1 MPNTTAYSFGDVVLV
16 PFPFTDQTASKK
28 RPAVVVSAD
37 AYHQRRPD
45 VIVMAVTSQI
55 LRPAGALGEVLI
67 SDWQG
72 AGLPKAS
79 LIKSVLATIEQRL
92 ILRKLGALPATM
104 FRSFAQLCDK
114 SSASERT
121 SRQGASAI
129 WCHAGAHRI
138 ANGIATLRVQ
148 RVSSRFSNRQ
158 VSSLET
164 ASENALG
171 WLIGSLTDSPN
182 LKQAVAFDPTEMA
195 SLIFTS
201 WNQLCDWLKAV
212 DGMRRAA

>member
-37 AYHQRRPD
+37 AYHQGRPD

-79 LIKSVLATIEQRL
+79 LARRQLL
-92 ILRKLGALPATM
+92 LPA
-104 FRSFAQLCDK
+104 RVVDA
-114 SSASERT
+114 
-121 SRQGASAI
+121 
-129 WCHAGAHRI
+129 AH
-138 ANGIATLRVQ
+138 L
-148 RVSSRFSNRQ
+148 
-158 VSSLET
+158 
-164 ASENALG
+164 
-171 WLIGSLTDSPN
+171 
-182 LKQAVAFDPTEMA
+182 
-195 SLIFTS
+195 
-201 WNQLCDWLKAV
+201 
-212 DGMRRAA
+212 